1 MILSDFKSFPRAG
14 RILGIDWGLRRIG
27 VAVSS
32 PDREFV
38 FVRDAIVLARG
49 ADNHAQSIANMAYD
63 EGVVGIVVGLPLF
76 TDGTESTTTKM
87 VRDFVA
93 ELETKIDV
101 PICLIEENLTS
112 AIAQE
117 EMGRV
122 RVRDLKERLDS
133 ESARVILENAIAMI
147 NRA

>member
-1 MILSDFKSFPRAG
+1 MILSDFKSFPRTG